1 MAKADRYGIPYITDP
16 KLLALKHHWYSKLED
31 TGFVDIEP
39 WKNLTK
45 NSYLKDHHIETY
57 KRAKRGIQTGKAE
70 LFRLAYQWLDLT
82 MWRTRTE
89 RWAFAAW
96 VSGWDFREVAARFP
110 VGKHGAFA
118 GRVRT
123 QIKHMLAHFRV
134 EEEFDDADS
143 EP

>member
-1 MAKADRYGIPYITDP
+1 MAKADRYGVPYIANP
-16 KLLALKHHWYSKLED
+16 ELVALKNHWYSKLES

-57 KRAKRGIQTGKAE
+57 KRALRGIQTGKAE

-82 MWRTRTE
+82 AWRTRTE

-96 VSGWDFREVAARFP
+96 ASGWDFREVAARFE

-123 QIKHMLAHFRV
+123 QIKHMLTHFRA
-134 EEEFDDADS
+134 EEEFDDGDTG
-143 EP
+143 P

>member
-1 MAKADRYGIPYITDP
+1 MAKDRYGVPYITDP
-16 KLLALKHHWYSKLED
+16 KLVALKNEWYAKLER

-57 KRAKRGIQTGKAE
+57 KRALRGIQTGKAE
-70 LFRLAYQWLDLT
+70 LFRLAYQWLDVAR
-82 MWRTRTE
+82 WRTRTE

-96 VSGWDFREVAARFP
+96 VAGWDFREVAARFA

-123 QIKHMLAHFRV
+123 QVRHMLAHFRA
-134 EEEFDDADS
+134 EEEFDDGDV